1 MIKHRFTLPL
11 QSKGNVGKSTQA
23 LLQIFWMNARS
34 VSWQAYDLDNDNQT
48 LSRAIPEA
56 KLVTLS
62 EEPEADFLK
71 IFRTIPEKSVTVLDP
86 QAHFFRVL
94 LHSLDFTHFLD
105 WSTQSAIRTTL
116 LLFPVD
122 DLSVMD
128 ELADIVEKFGDSVDY
143 LVVKNRAKAPKTR
156 MYDGS
161 QLEKELAALGAATL
175 EIPAL
180 LSDTRNYLSLLEIEL
195 QRPLNIL
202 EIISDKKIKM
212 DLFHRVIL
220 EDWVKTMFD
229 QYDRIAGYLLPD
241 EEAKRVMETWKKPA
255 EEKKG
260 LFSQRRGSKINL
272 SNLQ

>member
-11 QSKGNVGKSTQA
+11 QSKGNIGKSTQA
-23 LLQIFWMNARS
+23 SLQIFWMNARN
-34 VSWQAYDLDNDNQT
+34 VSWQAYDLDSDNRT

-56 KLVTLS
+56 KLVVLS
-62 EEPEADFLK
+62 EEPEADFLR
-71 IFRTIPEKSVTVLDP
+71 IFRTIPERSVTVLDP

-94 LHSLDFTHFLD
+94 LHSMDFAHFLD
-105 WSTQSAIRTTL
+105 WGAQSGIRTTV

-128 ELADIVEKFGDSVDY
+128 ELAEIVEKFGDKVDY
-143 LVVKNRAKAPKTR
+143 LVIKNRAKAPKTR
-156 MYDGS
+156 MFDGS

-180 LSDTRNYLSLLEIEL
+180 LSDTRNYLSLLEVEL
-195 QRPLNIL
+195 QQPLNLL

-212 DLFHRVIL
+212 DLFHRLIL
-220 EDWVKTMFD
+220 EDWVKKIFE
-229 QYDRIAGYLLPD
+229 QYDRLAGYLLPD
-241 EEAKRVMETWKKPA
+241 EEAKRVMEKWKKPP
-255 EEKKG
+255 EENKG
-260 LFSQRRGSKINL
+260 FSLQRRGAKINL